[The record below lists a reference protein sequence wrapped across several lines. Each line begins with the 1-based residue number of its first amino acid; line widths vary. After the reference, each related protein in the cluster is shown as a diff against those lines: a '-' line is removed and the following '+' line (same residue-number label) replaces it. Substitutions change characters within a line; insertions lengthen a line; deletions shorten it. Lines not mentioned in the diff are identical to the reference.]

1 MKQCSNCGAL
11 IQDGWNACPIC
22 TINLKEA
29 ERLLGHSSYFLP
41 PNIPEVLPEMAG
53 STAESL
59 FVDRN
64 RGNSSPKDEFTLRL
78 QQIPPPP
85 GMPGCKSQ
93 DTDLGH
99 QPINQVMNNRTRSVS
114 ITKGQ
119 MYLIGIAGGLLL
131 IIGCFSPILSSPLG
145 LFTIIFAGNIVGMV
159 LLLLATVSLMLAIF
173 GWHRELLATG
183 LVSLGLIGY
192 RLVEIWY
199 GLSKLQIQVDQFKTE
214 GVFANAFA
222 QLVGQTMIKSIQ
234 ISWGWI
240 PLVLGALLVMLP
252 GALWYRR

>member
-1 MKQCSNCGAL
+1 MKQCPNCAAEV
-11 IQDGWNACPIC
+11 QDGWNACPIC

-29 ERLLGHSSYFLP
+29 ERVLGHSSYITPDL
-41 PNIPEVLPEMAG
+41 PEVLPEKVG
-53 STAESL
+53 SAAERL
-59 FVDRN
+59 LVDRYP
-64 RGNSSPKDEFTLRL
+64 GTPSPYDEFTRRL
-78 QQIPPPP
+78 QLIPPPP
-85 GMPGCKSQ
+85 EMSTRDSQ
-93 DTDLGH
+93 DTDPGH
-99 QPINQVMNNRTRSVS
+99 QPINPDMDNSTETVS

-145 LFTIIFAGNIVGMV
+145 PVTIIFAGNTCGMV
-159 LLLLATVSLMLAIF
+159 LLFLAIVSLVLAIL
-173 GWHRELLATG
+173 GRDRELLATG
-183 LVSLGLIGY
+183 LASLGLIGY

-199 GLSKLQIQVDQFKTE
+199 GLSKLQTQIDQFKTE

-240 PLVLGALLVMLP
+240 PLVLGALLVVLP